1 MHRDIPEGSGH
12 VAAIEGRTGMKKP
25 VIEFQNFS
33 FQYRAQSEPTLH
45 EVNLTIYEGEK
56 VLIVGPSGSGKSTL
70 AHCING
76 LIPFMYEGE
85 RSGTLRIA
93 GETISDQGITLLS
106 DDVGTVM
113 QDPDGQ
119 FVGLTVAEDIAF
131 KLENDAVPQADMI
144 KRVFEAADTVEFT
157 DFLEASPHSLSGGQK
172 QKTTLAGVL
181 VSDADILLFDEPLAS
196 LDPHTGQMTVELI
209 DRIHRE
215 TGKTIVIIEHRLEE
229 VLERPVDRVI
239 VVNEGRIVGDMT
251 PDELLCTDLLRTTGI
266 REPLY
271 LNALHYAGCKITA
284 AMQPGHID
292 SIQLDNCIQPLQQW
306 YNCVHQDELPVSE
319 QPVLEVE
326 QVSFGYEA
334 GKPIL
339 HDVSFQIG
347 KGEIVCIA
355 GRNGAGKSTISKLIC
370 GFYRPSAGRI
380 VFNGRDL
387 SGDTIKE
394 RAEHIGFVMQNP
406 NHMLSKPLLYDE
418 VALGLRTRGVH
429 EDTIRERVHE
439 VLKVCGLYPFR
450 SWPISALSYG
460 QKKRVTIASI
470 LVLEPE
476 IMILDE
482 PTAGQDF
489 RHYNEMMEFLNQ
501 LNRQGMTIIM
511 ITHDMHLMM
520 EYGQR
525 AVVMAD
531 GKKIADDC
539 PSRVLV
545 QPDTIAAANLKQT
558 SLHALAVKSGVGEP
572 NEFVGRFIAYDRGLR
587 HP

>member
-1 MHRDIPEGSGH
+1 
-12 VAAIEGRTGMKKP
+12 MKKP

-45 EVNLTIYEGEK
+45 DVNLTIYKGEK

-85 RSGTLRIA
+85 ISGTLRVA
-93 GETISDQGITLLS
+93 GENVQDQGITLLS
-106 DDVGTVM
+106 DEVGTVM

-144 KRVFEAADTVEFT
+144 RRVFEAADTVEFAS
-157 DFLEASPHSLSGGQK
+157 FLEASPHSLSGGQK
-172 QKTTLAGVL
+172 QKTTFAGVL
-181 VSDADILLFDEPLAS
+181 VSHAGILLFDEPLAS
-196 LDPHTGQMTVELI
+196 LDPHTGQLTVDLI

-229 VLERPVDRVI
+229 VLERSIDRVI
-239 VVNEGRIVGDMT
+239 VVSEGRIVGDMT

-271 LNALHYAGCKITA
+271 LNALHYAGCEITP

-292 SIQLDNCIQPLQQW
+292 HIQLDSCIAPLQQW
-306 YNCVHQDELPVSE
+306 YNCVHQEDLPVIE
-319 QPVLEVE
+319 QPVLEIE
-326 QVSFGYEA
+326 HVSFGYEA
-334 GKPIL
+334 GQPIL

-380 VFNGRDL
+380 LFNGRDL

-394 RAEHIGFVMQNP
+394 RADHIGFVMQNP

-450 SWPISALSYG
+450 SWPVSALSYG

-501 LNRQGMTIIM
+501 LNRRGMTIIM

-558 SLHALAVKSGVGEP
+558 SLHALSVKSGVGDP

>member
-1 MHRDIPEGSGH
+1 
-12 VAAIEGRTGMKKP
+12 MKKP

-45 EVNLTIYEGEK
+45 DVNLTIYEGEK

-85 RSGTLRIA
+85 ISGTLRVA
-93 GETISDQGITLLS
+93 GENVQDQGITLLS
-106 DDVGTVM
+106 DEVGTVM

-144 KRVFEAADTVEFT
+144 RRVFEAADTVEFAS
-157 DFLEASPHSLSGGQK
+157 FLEASPHSLSGGQK
-172 QKTTLAGVL
+172 QKTTFAGVL
-181 VSDADILLFDEPLAS
+181 VSHAGILLFDEPLAS
-196 LDPHTGQMTVELI
+196 LDPHTGQLTVDLI

-229 VLERPVDRVI
+229 VLERPIDRVI
-239 VVNEGRIVGDMT
+239 VVSEGRIVGDMT

-271 LNALHYAGCKITA
+271 LNALHYAGCEITP

-292 SIQLDNCIQPLQQW
+292 HIQLDSCIAPLQQW
-306 YNCVHQDELPVSE
+306 YNCVHQEDLPVIE
-319 QPVLEVE
+319 QPVLEIE
-326 QVSFGYEA
+326 HVSFGYEA
-334 GKPIL
+334 GQPIL

-380 VFNGRDL
+380 LFNGRDL

-394 RAEHIGFVMQNP
+394 RADHIGFVMQNP

-450 SWPISALSYG
+450 SWPVSALSYG

-501 LNRQGMTIIM
+501 LNRRGMTIIM

-558 SLHALAVKSGVGEP
+558 SLHALSVKSGVGDP